1 MVLFSLFSLYFC
13 TMHACHHCISLYFI
27 PILKSPSRLHSLKTT
42 SAHGIKLHPAFVLLN
57 AIMHCLRARFFPS
70 CAALRS
76 CSLVCVCV
84 CVCVCVPS
92 CFHTPAGAWSKSFV
106 QHVYMHTIVEKSP
119 FFGPFARRVSCLS
132 PTSMQLPAVP
142 RTKTLQPRA
151 LPSSLFTTLPGKGT
165 KGKSNGKKKSI
176 SNEGADYTKII
187 SWVHAQ

>member
-13 TMHACHHCISLYFI
+13 TMHACAHCISLYFI

-84 CVCVCVPS
+84 CVCVCLHAFIHPLARGLNRS
-92 CFHTPAGAWSKSFV
+92 YSMFICILLSNNHFFLALLTDAFHAC
-106 QHVYMHTIVEKSP
+106 H
-119 FFGPFARRVSCLS
+119 
-132 PTSMQLPAVP
+132 P
-142 RTKTLQPRA
+142 RQCNSRLYLAPKRCNLEHFHR
-151 LPSSLFTTLPGKGT
+151 PSSLHCQGRERKARAMVRRSLLAMRVPTIRK
-165 KGKSNGKKKSI
+165 
-176 SNEGADYTKII
+176 
-187 SWVHAQ
+187 